1 MAWHHDKHGR
11 HAILSPATLENATRD
26 PSDQSVER
34 TFLHIDM
41 DAFFA
46 SVEIRDNP
54 HLEGRPVAVGGSS
67 GNRGVITAANYE
79 ARKYGLGAGMTA
91 VEARKRCPN
100 VIFMPTRGPKYT
112 YVSALIMAALEKF
125 SPDVKPLSVDE
136 ASLEITGCLKLYKS
150 AVELGSDVKKTIK
163 ERFNLPCTVGIGPN
177 RLVAKMAANLGKPD
191 GLMII
196 KTDEVAEIFAPLSV
210 RKMIGIGKATE
221 AALDRIGIR
230 TLGQLAAAPDALLKS
245 RFGILGPVMSKLARG
260 EWSGRMKKDDDRDFC
275 EKSMGHQ
282 RTYGEPLSNPEDMR
296 AKLVALSEMVARRVR
311 RAKMVG
317 RVLTL
322 TIRYTTFE
330 TISHQVRLPFV
341 TDDEEHLIKYAW
353 RLLSEALEEGK
364 QVRLL
369 GLSLGVLSDKEKDD
383 RQLDLFLSKEKLKRE
398 CLYSALDNIRDR
410 LGERVIA
417 RAMGRRWEPYD
428 SRQSRG
434 DPLNPL
440 IRGPAGVQVVAD
452 NAV

>member
-1 MAWHHDKHGR
+1 
-11 HAILSPATLENATRD
+11 
-26 PSDQSVER
+26 
-34 TFLHIDM
+34 M

-54 HLEGRPVAVGGSS
+54 FLEGRPVAVGGSS

-79 ARKYGLGAGMTA
+79 ARKFGLGAGMTA
-91 VEARKRCPN
+91 VEARRRCPN
-100 VIFMPTRGPKYT
+100 VVLMPTRGQKYT

-150 AVELGSDVKKTIK
+150 AMELGKDVKKTIWD
-163 ERFNLPCTVGIGPN
+163 RFHLPCTVGIGPN
-177 RLVAKMAANLGKPD
+177 RLVAKMGANLGKPD

-196 KTDEVAEIFAPLSV
+196 KADEAADVFAPLSV
-210 RKMIGIGKATE
+210 RKMTGIGRATE

-230 TLGQLAAAPDALLKS
+230 TLGQLAAAPEALMKG
-245 RFGILGPVMSKLARG
+245 RFGILGPVMSRLARG
-260 EWSGRMKKDDDRDFC
+260 EWSGRMKKDEERHVG
-275 EKSMGHQ
+275 EKSMGHS
-282 RTYGEPLSNPEDMR
+282 RTYGEPLSSPEQMK

-322 TIRYTTFE
+322 TIRYTDFR
-330 TISHQVRLPFV
+330 TISHQVRLPWV
-341 TDDEEHLIKYAW
+341 TDDEEHLIRYAW
-353 RLLSEALEEGK
+353 RLLTEALEAGK

-369 GLSLGVLSDKEKDD
+369 GISLGVLTDKEKDD
-383 RQLDLFLSKEKLKRE
+383 RQLDLFTAKIKQRRE
-398 CLYSALDNIRDR
+398 CMYTAMDNLRDR
-410 LGERVIA
+410 MGERVIA

-428 SRQSRG
+428 RRQPRS

-440 IRGPAGVQVVAD
+440 GRNPMPIQPVAGTA
-452 NAV
+452 A